1 MSKKKIA
8 LFLIIIL
15 TFVVDYFFWNKQN
28 NQNNIVKYNPALD
41 DQISEFGQFT
51 QYVGFGGPNISD
63 EKLVPGGTKPYL
75 MRVGFP
81 QSIEY
86 RDGKYFLTMDLGLW
100 FVNDYKEDLKYPHAD
115 KAMLE
120 DGDPYGAPN
129 NFYIRNNNHIFKTFE
144 VLPIAP
150 IYTINA
156 GSGAPNPMTHISNF
170 KNQLETDPV
179 NKLVPFVFDLE
190 NNVITKAYQR
200 WVP

>member
-1 MSKKKIA
+1 MNKNKIT

-15 TFVVDYFFWNKQN
+15 TFVVGYFVWNKQN
-28 NQNNIVKYNPALD
+28 NQNTIVKYNTVLD
-41 DQISEFGQFT
+41 DQISEFGQFA
-51 QYVGFGGPNISD
+51 QYIGFGGPNISG
-63 EKLVPGGTKPYL
+63 EKLVPGGAKPHL

-86 RDGKYFLTMDLGLW
+86 KDGKYFLTIDLGLW
-100 FVNDYKEDLKYPHAD
+100 FVNEYKEDLKYPHAD

-120 DGDPYGAPN
+120 DGDPYGALN
-129 NFYIRNNNHIFKTFE
+129 NFYIRNKNHIFKTFE
-144 VLPIAP
+144 VLPSAP

-156 GSGAPNPMTHISNF
+156 GNGAPNPMAYISNF
-170 KNQLETDPV
+170 KNQLETDPI